1 MNTRS
6 IFQTM
11 VAGTISLGL
20 YATCAH
26 ADADYSPAQVR
37 ELFDKGEILALS
49 EIQSMHSERLA
60 GRILDVELERKRG
73 TLIYEF
79 EVFGKD
85 GVVREIYINAADG
98 RVLKEEIED

>member
-1 MNTRS
+1 
-6 IFQTM
+6 
-11 VAGTISLGL
+11 
-20 YATCAH
+20 
-26 ADADYSPAQVR
+26 
-37 ELFDKGEILALS
+37 
-49 EIQSMHSERLA
+49 MHSERLA